1 MLKYEIEEVLGPEDF
16 MRRGMSCPRKP
27 RLSGSCEAS
36 GITERQRVPWSQG
49 LGREGV
55 GSS

>member
-1 MLKYEIEEVLGPEDF
+1 MVQYEIKEVLGPEDF

-27 RLSGSCEAS
+27 RLSGSCKHLES
-36 GITERQRVPWSQG
+36 QRDKGCRGRQG